1 MKFVMLCIAA
11 LTLSSSAWAHGPCG
25 RGNGQR
31 QAQGQTQQGQGQ
43 AQGQGQC
50 KRGNGQK
57 QGQAA
62 HCPNCAKAQTGNSG
76 AQQGTPA
83 K

>member
-1 MKFVMLCIAA
+1 MKFAVICIAA
-11 LTLSSSAWAHGPCG
+11 LSLSSGAWAHGPCG
-25 RGNGQR
+25 RGNGQ
-31 QAQGQTQQGQGQ
+31 GQGQ
-43 AQGQGQC
+43 RQGQGQC
-50 KRGNGQK
+50 KRVNGKK

-62 HCPNCAKAQTGNSG
+62 QCPRCAKAQTGNSD

>member
-1 MKFVMLCIAA
+1 MKLVACITA
-11 LTLSSSAWAHGPCG
+11 LTLSSVAWAHGPCG
-25 RGNGQR
+25 RGNGQG
-31 QAQGQTQQGQGQ
+31 QGQTQG
-43 AQGQGQC
+43 QGQGQC

-57 QGQAA
+57 QGKAA

-76 AQQGTPA
+76 ARQGTQA

>member
-1 MKFVMLCIAA
+1 MKFVMICIAA
-11 LTLSSSAWAHGPCG
+11 LTLSSGAWAHGPCG
-25 RGNGQR
+25 RGNGQG
-31 QAQGQTQQGQGQ
+31 QGQRQGQSQ

-50 KRGNGQK
+50 RRGNGQK
-57 QGQAA
+57 QGQTA

-76 AQQGTPA
+76 AQQGTPS